1 MMPPQPG
8 GGKNM
13 PPEFERERMEEFRN
27 MMNPRI
33 SDIRRR
39 LFEQRRA
46 LSELMIAD
54 KPDTVRINEVIERIG
69 GLQVQIEKEIIYGVL
84 KEESIHGAPIR
95 RNMMR
100 LFHERLG
107 EMPDHGMA
115 PGPPMFPERDTI
127 PEHRPER

>member
-1 MMPPQPG
+1 
-8 GGKNM
+8 
-13 PPEFERERMEEFRN
+13 